1 VPSSRRSR
9 TSSRA
14 LSSLELL
21 TIGRVSVDLYAEQL
35 GVPLAAVQTFAK
47 SVGGSPTNVAVA
59 AARLGRRSA
68 VVTAVGDDAFGRY
81 VRDALDGFGVD
92 TSFVGSH
99 PTLRTPLAFAAMD
112 PPDDPTLVFYREPAA
127 PDEEIALDEALL
139 AAARDAGIFWVA
151 GSCLAGS
158 LTGPT
163 TRALLE
169 ARGRARHTVLD
180 LDYRP
185 TFWPSEADATREI
198 GGAVDH
204 ATVAVGN
211 RRECEVAVGTGD
223 PDAAADALLARGVE
237 LAIVKLGRDGVL
249 VATEGERTRVDPV
262 PIEVVCGLGA
272 GDAFGGALCHALL
285 DRETPAAAVQFANA
299 AGAIV
304 ASRLLCAD
312 AMPTRAEVEELL
324 GARA

>member
-1 VPSSRRSR
+1 
-9 TSSRA
+9 
-14 LSSLELL
+14 LSSLELELL
-21 TIGRVSVDLYAEQL
+21 TIGRVSVDLYAEQF

-59 AARLGRRSA
+59 AARLGLCSA
-68 VVTAVGDDAFGRY
+68 VVTAVGDDAFGAY
-81 VRDALDGFGVD
+81 VRDALVGFGVD
-92 TSFVGSH
+92 TRFVGSH
-99 PTLRTPLAFAAMD
+99 PTLRTPLAIAAMD

-127 PDEEIALDEALL
+127 PDEEIALDEPLL
-139 AAARDAGIFWVA
+139 DAAREAGIFWVA
-151 GSCLAGS
+151 GSCLAGR

-163 TRALLE
+163 ARALL
-169 ARGRARHTVLD
+169 AAHGRARHTVID

-185 TFWPSEADATREI
+185 AFWLSEADAAREI
-198 GGAVDH
+198 GAAIGD

-211 RRECEVAVGTGD
+211 RRECEVAVGTDD
-223 PDAAADALLARGVE
+223 PDAAVDALLARGVE
-237 LAIVKLGRDGVL
+237 LAVVKLGRDGVL
-249 VATEGERTRVDPV
+249 VATRDERTRVDPV
-262 PIEVVCGLGA
+262 PVDVVCGLGA

-285 DRETPAAAVQFANA
+285 GGEPPAVAVRFANA

-312 AMPTRAEVEELL
+312 AMPTRSEVEELL